1 MCLRCHRLLFPLV
14 LCCLV
19 LLRPPVAPAA
29 GEPSPRPNLVF
40 FLVDDM
46 GWQDTSVPFHDERTP
61 FNGFFH
67 TPAME
72 RLAAGG
78 ITFTRAYAS
87 AVCTP
92 TRVSFLTGQNPTR
105 HHVTSWTL
113 KGETSRASASLLPP
127 DWKREGWQPG
137 DGKTLPMLLKEN
149 GYHTI
154 HVGKAHWGARDT
166 PGSDPRNLGFDVNV
180 AGHAAGAPESFQG
193 LDRYGEGKPGKE
205 EWAVPGLAG
214 YKGKDIHLTDA
225 LTTEACLAL
234 DHAVKVEKKP
244 FFLHL
249 SHYAVHTPIQ
259 PHRPYQKRYEGK
271 GVDTTEVN
279 YASMVEGMDA
289 SLGKVLDHLEA
300 LGVAEET
307 LVVFHSDNGGLSQ
320 HARGRNILGR
330 NRDTHNLPL
339 REGKGSPYEGGIRVP
354 VIAAWAKKDT
364 TSPVQNAVPISSA
377 ARSSE
382 PVMIEDWFTTLLA
395 LGGATVPEDQPV
407 DGADLRAHLREPAK
421 HLPVRDLFWHYP
433 NIWIPYPAGGHSGYQ
448 PNSVIQSGG
457 WKAIYFHEPARWELY
472 HLAEDPAEQHNLA
485 RDKPEKLRELAGKL
499 ITHLDNTHAPLPI
512 ERATGLPKG
521 ISPPDLE
528 K

>member
-1 MCLRCHRLLFPLV
+1 MSVRRLALLFPSLAFF
-14 LCCLV
+14 LGLSYA
-19 LLRPPVAPAA
+19 PPALAEGTP
-29 GEPSPRPNLVF
+29 PSPNLVF
-40 FLVDDM
+40 FIVDDM
-46 GWQDTSVPFHDERTP
+46 GWQDTSVPFHDQRTP

-67 TPAME
+67 TPSME
-72 RLAAGG
+72 RLASEGM
-78 ITFTRAYAS
+78 TFTQAYAS
-87 AVCTP
+87 SVCTP

-113 KGETSRASASLLPP
+113 QGETSRSSPTLLPP
-127 DWKREGWQPG
+127 RWKREGLQPE
-137 DGKTLPMLLKEN
+137 DGKTLPMLLRER

-154 HVGKAHWGARDT
+154 HIGKAHWGARNT
-166 PGSDPRNLGFDVNV
+166 AGSDPRNLGFDVNV

-205 EWAVPGLAG
+205 EWAVPGLAE
-214 YKGKDIHLTDA
+214 YKGNDIHLTDA
-225 LTTEACLAL
+225 LTTEACRAL

-271 GVDTTEVN
+271 GVDATEVN

-289 SLGKVLDHLEA
+289 SLGRILDHLRE
-300 LGVAEET
+300 LGVAADT

-320 HARGRNILGR
+320 HARGRNILGT

-354 VIAAWAKKDT
+354 VLASWAAPDSS
-364 TSPVQNAVPISSA
+364 SPHQTALPIPA
-377 ARSSE
+377 GARSSR
-382 PVMIEDWFTTLLA
+382 PILIEDWFTTFLA
-395 LGGATVPEDQPV
+395 IAGVKPPPDQPV
-407 DGADLRAHLREPAK
+407 DGRDLRDTLRNPSPAA
-421 HLPVRDLFWHYP
+421 PPADLFWHYP
-433 NIWIPYPAGGHSGYQ
+433 NLWIPYPKGGHSGYQ
-448 PNSVIQSGG
+448 PNSVIRSGD
-457 WKAIYFHEPARWELY
+457 WKAIYFHDPARWELY
-472 HLAEDPAEQHNLA
+472 NLGNDPGETNNLA
-485 RDKPEKLRELAGKL
+485 DSRPEILRDLAGKL

-512 ERATGLPKG
+512 ERATGMPKR
-521 ISPPDLE
+521 IAPPELE